1 MTMIR
6 TLTLSTILCLSAAQF
21 VPFTASAQQPSRDIT
36 KEEQALCRNDA
47 IRFCFFKISDA
58 EALRAC
64 LRANKPDLAPACR
77 KLIESR
83 GN

>member
-1 MTMIR
+1 MIR
-6 TLTLSTILCLSAAQF
+6 TLSLSTILCLFTALL
-21 VPFTASAQQPSRDIT
+21 VPFAAPAQQPSRDLT
-36 KEEQALCRNDA
+36 KEEQARCRNDA
-47 IRFCFFKISDA
+47 IRYCFFKISDA
-58 EALRAC
+58 DALRAC

>member
-1 MTMIR
+1 MIR
-6 TLTLSTILCLSAAQF
+6 TLTLSAITCLAAALLL
-21 VPFTASAQQPSRDIT
+21 PLPAPAQQPSRDLT
-36 KEEQALCRNDA
+36 KEEQALCRSDA
-47 IRFCFFKISDA
+47 IRYCFFKISDA

-77 KLIESR
+77 KLLESR